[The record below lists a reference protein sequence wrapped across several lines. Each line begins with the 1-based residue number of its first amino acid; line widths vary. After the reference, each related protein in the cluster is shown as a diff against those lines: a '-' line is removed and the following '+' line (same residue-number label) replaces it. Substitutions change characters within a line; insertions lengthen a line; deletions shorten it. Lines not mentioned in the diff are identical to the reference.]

1 MNSVWKA
8 GCLMTQMI
16 NGTEYKSLKEAAEMH
31 KISRR
36 TLSKRIAKYGR
47 NDPRLFEPTVHSE
60 PFEVNGKK
68 FDTLQAAAIELNISE
83 EALYKRIKR
92 YGRNSVEAHVAGN
105 LTAYKN
111 RIKLAGQ
118 YYPSI
123 AQAARDNHVTYTGL
137 RNRIRLYGKDDPR
150 IFDKNDLRYSSKHP
164 LESGE

>member
-1 MNSVWKA
+1 MNSAWKA
-8 GCLMTQMI
+8 ECSMTQII
-16 NGTEYKSLKEAAEMH
+16 NGTAYKSLKEAAEMH

-47 NDPRLFEPTVHSE
+47 NDPRLFKPTVHSE

-68 FDTLQAAAIELNISE
+68 FNTLQAAAIELNISE
-83 EALYKRIKR
+83 DALYKRIKT
-92 YGRNSVEAHVAGN
+92 YGKNSKEAHVAGS
-105 LTAYKN
+105 LIAYKN
-111 RIKLAGQ
+111 RVKLAGD

-123 AQAARDNHVTYTGL
+123 AQAARDHQMTPSSL
-137 RNRIRLYGKDDPR
+137 HSRIRIFGKDDPR